1 MWILLTFAGLL
12 VGFGLVM
19 ATSSPTAAAGA
30 FVGAG
35 LFGLAFALSRP
46 GK

>member
-1 MWILLTFAGLL
+1 MWILLVFAGLL
-12 VGFGLVM
+12 VGFGITM
-19 ATSSPTAAAGA
+19 AAGSPNVAAGA